1 MKKII
6 LLFMLAAAPLL
17 AVTIT
22 CTDTLE
28 IVMDGH
34 KVGCFEDA
42 AKNHA
47 SSAAAIR
54 SAVKAVVEAKA
65 LNADTV
71 KEAKRDSVR
80 TVEAGITLSDEAQA
94 AIDDVK

>member
-6 LLFMLAAAPLL
+6 LLFILAAAPLL

-28 IVMDGH
+28 IVMDGR
-34 KVGCFEDA
+34 KIGGFEDA
-42 AKNHA
+42 VINNASLSTDIKN
-47 SSAAAIR
+47 
-54 SAVKAVVEAKA
+54 AVKAVVETKA
-65 LNADTV
+65 LSADTV

-80 TVEAGITLSDEAQA
+80 TAAAGITLSSEAQA
-94 AIDDVK
+94 AIDAAP